1 MFSNFPDHFS
11 NLKARNFATLA
22 IAKAGGLDLE
32 FVNTFNYPELK
43 PTLPFNQL
51 PLLID
56 GDIRLAQ
63 SNAIL
68 RYVANK
74 AGLDGRDD
82 PKYFA
87 LSEMLIEEA
96 GDIFTMFFN
105 ANRAADRIEQYNK
118 LFAADGPM

>member
-1 MFSNFPDHFS
+1 M
-11 NLKARNFATLA
+11 
-22 IAKAGGLDLE
+22 
-32 FVNTFNYPELK
+32 K
-43 PTLPFNQL
+43 PTLPFGQL
-51 PLLID
+51 PLLVD

-68 RYVANK
+68 RYVADK

-82 PKYFA
+82 PKYYA

-96 GDIFTMFFN
+96 VDIFN
-105 ANRAADRIEQYNK
+105 LLGEANKAADKAAAYNA